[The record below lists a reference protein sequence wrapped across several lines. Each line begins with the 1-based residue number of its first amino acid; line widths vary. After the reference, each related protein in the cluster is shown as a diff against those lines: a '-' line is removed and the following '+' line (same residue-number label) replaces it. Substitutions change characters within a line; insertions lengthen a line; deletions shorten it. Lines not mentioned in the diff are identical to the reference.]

1 MLCEALLPRLT
12 TENTEMYTYLILTPS
27 GRPIAQ
33 FDSIDD
39 AREYIHGTA
48 YVIQY
53 VKRTDL

>member
-1 MLCEALLPRLT
+1 
-12 TENTEMYTYLILTPS
+12 MYTYLILTPS